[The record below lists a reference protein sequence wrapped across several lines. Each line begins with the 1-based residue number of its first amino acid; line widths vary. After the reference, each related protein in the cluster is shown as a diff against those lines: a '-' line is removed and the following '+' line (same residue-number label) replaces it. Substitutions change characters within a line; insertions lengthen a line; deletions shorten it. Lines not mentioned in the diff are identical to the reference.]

1 MLGGYFAALA
11 SVPFLGYGWQFLHG
25 SSIVFAGWRIPVPAG
40 FYMTQS
46 EKSRTLWRLSIGM
59 PIRKGPYGQI
69 TLFHQSKPVSGR
81 EFDRDLEAGFVRAAQ
96 IEGYALSAKRELRVA
111 DTRAVCFEFT
121 RFGETGLR
129 RALCRRK
136 WRRVA
141 VVYRD
146 AEVRSRFL
154 CHARRNDPR
163 TLSPAMLGN

>member
-1 MLGGYFAALA
+1 MSALNKKRLLIGITLMLGGYFAALA

-40 FYMTQS
+40 FYMT
-46 EKSRTLWRLSIGM
+46 EGERSRTLWRLSIGM

-121 RFGETGLR
+121 RFGEQDCAVRCAVENGAVWPWYTG
-129 RALCRRK
+129 
-136 WRRVA
+136 
-141 VVYRD
+141 
-146 AEVRSRFL
+146 
-154 CHARRNDPR
+154 
-163 TLSPAMLGN
+163 TQ